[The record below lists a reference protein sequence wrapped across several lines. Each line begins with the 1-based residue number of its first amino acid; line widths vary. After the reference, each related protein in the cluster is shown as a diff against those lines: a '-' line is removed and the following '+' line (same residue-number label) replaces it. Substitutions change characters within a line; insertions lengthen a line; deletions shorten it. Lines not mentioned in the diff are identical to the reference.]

1 MRLERRVSSALVA
14 LVALFVG
21 AQGAIAYLSLAE
33 QEDRIADE
41 LVLAEARQLAAYAER
56 GDLDG
61 PRAVDIL
68 DRGGDLEAW
77 LVRADGRSVPTAL
90 PPALAALEDG
100 RYRSRDGDRHLHVL
114 VTATSAGRLVVA
126 YDAVR
131 NEAQV
136 RQYGLYL
143 VGLFALCVAAAWAV
157 ARALARIVVGPLQRL
172 TDRLAGWAP
181 GVPAGAAGATDEEA
195 RLVAA
200 FDRVQGRFE
209 GAIARER
216 EFAAN
221 LSHELRGPLAALR
234 SDLEMLGDAPALTDA
249 QRARIA
255 RMTATVDDLAGSIG
269 SARALSRRDPVPGA
283 PVPLAAC
290 VDDAWAAVAAGTRP
304 VGLVFDN
311 RVPSDAV
318 RVADR
323 HALLTI
329 LRNLLA
335 NAAEHAA
342 PARCTVTGDAR
353 ALEVRDDGPGVA
365 PDALPF
371 LFERAWRGPRSDTGR
386 ASAGDRGLGL
396 AIARELAE
404 LNGWSL
410 SAAAPPQGGLAFTL
424 AFDAP
429 PPTGDRIDSR

>member
-21 AQGAIAYLSLAE
+21 AQGAIAYVSPAE

-41 LVLAEARQLAAYAER
+41 LVLAEARRLAAYAER

-90 PPALAALEDG
+90 PPALASFEDG
-100 RYRSRDGDRHLHVL
+100 RYRSRDGGWPLYVL

-143 VGLFALCVAAAWAV
+143 AGLFALCVAAAWTV
-157 ARALARIVVGPLQRL
+157 ARALARIVGGPLQRLTDRL

-181 GVPAGAAGATDEEA
+181 GAPAGAAVATDEEA
-195 RLVAA
+195 RLVVA

-209 GAIARER
+209 G
-216 EFAAN
+216 
-221 LSHELRGPLAALR
+221 
-234 SDLEMLGDAPALTDA
+234 
-249 QRARIA
+249 
-255 RMTATVDDLAGSIG
+255 
-269 SARALSRRDPVPGA
+269 
-283 PVPLAAC
+283 
-290 VDDAWAAVAAGTRP
+290 
-304 VGLVFDN
+304 
-311 RVPSDAV
+311 
-318 RVADR
+318 
-323 HALLTI
+323 
-329 LRNLLA
+329 
-335 NAAEHAA
+335 
-342 PARCTVTGDAR
+342 
-353 ALEVRDDGPGVA
+353 
-365 PDALPF
+365 
-371 LFERAWRGPRSDTGR
+371 
-386 ASAGDRGLGL
+386 

-410 SAAAPPQGGLAFTL
+410 SAAAPPQGGLAFTP